1 MFMRKKVSAGQ
12 DIHPENAGEPAAAGP
27 VLSGGAGTDEP
38 VSDAV
43 TDEVAEARTR
53 VAELEAELLAQKE
66 QLDKLRDELLR
77 RAADFENFRKV
88 KEREAMA
95 AGTRALENTIRELLP
110 FVDDIKRVLSN
121 APRILEITAE
131 AKPYVEGV
139 ELLKRNFDNWLAGKG
154 VTEIQSIGMKL
165 DVEYHEAIS
174 MIEMPDI
181 EPETIVEEY
190 QTGYL
195 LGQRVIRHAR
205 VIVAR

>member
-1 MFMRKKVSAGQ
+1 MRKKASAGQ
-12 DIHPENAGEPAAAGP
+12 DIHPENVGEPAAAGSVSSGASGIDETVP
-27 VLSGGAGTDEP
+27 VTVPAE
-38 VSDAV
+38 
-43 TDEVAEARTR
+43 EAEARKR
-53 VAELEAELLAQKE
+53 VAELEAELSVQKE

-95 AGTRALENTIRELLP
+95 AGTKALENTIRELLP

-154 VTEIQSIGMKL
+154 VTEIRSIGMKL

-174 MIEMPDI
+174 MIEIPDT

-195 LGQRVIRHAR
+195 LGERVIRHAR
-205 VIVAR
+205 VIVAG

>member
-1 MFMRKKVSAGQ
+1 MFMRKKVSPGQ
-12 DIHPENAGEPAAAGP
+12 DIHPENVGEPAAAGTEDSSP
-27 VLSGGAGTDEP
+27 V
-38 VSDAV
+38 AV
-43 TDEVAEARTR
+43 PAEVAEARTR
-53 VAELEAELLAQKE
+53 VAELEAELSAQKE

-95 AGTRALENTIRELLP
+95 AGTKALENTIRELLP
-110 FVDDIKRVLSN
+110 FIDDIKRVLSN
-121 APRILEITAE
+121 APRILEITPE

-154 VTEIQSIGMKL
+154 VTEIRSIGMKL

-174 MIEMPDI
+174 MIDMPDT

-205 VIVAR
+205 VIVAG